1 MLFLRNKGLPFIA
14 FTFALSIPFAN
25 GINNYVLALY
35 YCLVM
40 VFVFSKHLSLQ
51 KSSIQAVM
59 LSTAVLIIPV
69 LWSFFIVDENSD
81 VIIALERRLTFILT
95 PISFLFL
102 PKDDLSKIKDYALK
116 GLTYG
121 AILSSAFLLI
131 MVLSKYYDV
140 KPLFTIDNDL
150 FNYFHTNAH
159 YTSPIAIH
167 PSYFGVYLLSS
178 LAVLFFTTIINF
190 RRWKVPVIGLIS
202 LSIIFVNSRIVLGL
216 YILLIIL
223 YGAKYFHTRFKNKK
237 TTLISTVTLITI
249 IIFVFFSLFKNTY
262 LIQRATNEV
271 AWELSNQ
278 IGTKYNGK
286 GSGDSR
292 LARWGAA
299 IELVKIKPILGHGV
313 SMETTVLKNQYI
325 KMGMNTAAK
334 ASYNSHNQFLGFAV
348 ESGLIGLAI
357 LLFYL
362 ILNLILSIKSR
373 DLLSLFFFI
382 TVTSICLVE
391 NYLIRNAGITFVG
404 FFGALFLFSNFNKLK
419 R

>member
-1 MLFLRNKGLPFIA
+1 MLFLRNKSLPFIA
-14 FTFALSIPFAN
+14 FTFALSLPFAN

-40 VFVFSKHLSLQ
+40 VLIFSKHLSLQ
-51 KSSIQAVM
+51 KSNIKAVVF
-59 LSTAVLIIPV
+59 STAILIIPV
-69 LWSFFIVDENSD
+69 LWSFFIVEENSN

-102 PKDDLSKIKDYALK
+102 PKDDLSKIKVHALK

-121 AILSSAFLLI
+121 AILSSAYLLI
-131 MVLSKYYDV
+131 MVFSKYYDV
-140 KPLFTIDNDL
+140 KPLFTIDKDL
-150 FNYFHTNAH
+150 FNYFHTSAH
-159 YTSPIAIH
+159 YTNPIDIH

-178 LAVLFFTTIINF
+178 LAIIIFTSIHNF
-190 RRWKVPVIGLIS
+190 SRWKTPIIGLIS

-216 YILLIIL
+216 YILLMII
-223 YGAKYFHTRFKNKK
+223 YSGMYFHVRLKNKK
-237 TTLISTVTLITI
+237 ATIISSVTLMSI
-249 IIFVFFSLFKNTY
+249 IIVVFFSLFKNTY

-278 IGTKYNGK
+278 IGTNYNGK

-292 LARWGAA
+292 LARWSAA
-299 IELVKIKPILGHGV
+299 IEVVKIKPIFGHGA
-313 SMETTVLKNQYI
+313 SMETIVLKNQYV

-334 ASYNSHNQFLGFAV
+334 ENYNSHNQFLGFSV

-362 ILNLILSIKSR
+362 ILNLIISLKSR
-373 DLLSLFFFI
+373 DLLSIFFFI
-382 TVTSICLVE
+382 TITSICLVE
-391 NYLIRNAGITFVG
+391 NYLVRNAGITFVS
-404 FFGALFLFSNFNKLK
+404 FFGGIFLFSNFNTFKK
-419 R
+419 